1 MKHEKFKRLIVF
13 TMSFVVLVALLGLYW
28 IIWSSFYASTI
39 KLAFWTK
46 GHWMMLAVY
55 FLLLC
60 IFTRVYGGQHISSHR
75 ILDIVYSQSLAT
87 LFANIIDYLVI
98 CLLAY
103 KISDPL
109 PLLLLT
115 VLDVL
120 LITVWAA
127 AAKGI
132 YRKIYPPRRILVVTH
147 GRKSNFMIKR
157 LSSKNDNYKVGK
169 FIDYSAGL
177 DVIKK
182 ESSQYDGLA
191 ICDIPATERNEL
203 LEYCFENN
211 ILVYI
216 EPSLSDLILTGATD
230 STTSDTPMFVLPNC
244 GLTAEK
250 RFFKRMLDLI
260 IIIPITLITLPFMLI
275 IALLIKL
282 YDGGSVFYKQE
293 RLTEGGKTFMIYKFR
308 SMRMDSEG
316 GKARLARKNDD
327 RITPVGRVLRAIHFD
342 ELPQIINI
350 LKGEMSIVG
359 PRPER
364 PEIAEQYKEFAP
376 AFDYRLQ
383 VKAGLT
389 GYAQVF
395 GKYNTPPQD
404 KLKLDLYY
412 IQHQTLLLDI
422 ELILKT
428 IKILF
433 VKENT
438 EGVEDWQLIA
448 GSDNMPEQPL
458 D

>member
-1 MKHEKFKRLIVF
+1 MKQERFKRLLIF
-13 TMSFVVLVALLGLYW
+13 TMSSILIVLLLLLYW
-28 IIWSSFYASTI
+28 IIWSHFYADTI

-55 FLLLC
+55 LLLLC
-60 IFTRVYGGQHISSHR
+60 IFTKVYGGQHIGSRR
-75 ILDIVYSQSLAT
+75 ILDIVYSHSLAA
-87 LFANIIDYLVI
+87 LFANIVDYPVI

-103 KISDPL
+103 KISNPL
-109 PLLLLT
+109 PMLLLT
-115 VLDVL
+115 AMDVL
-120 LITVWAA
+120 VITLWSV
-127 AAKGI
+127 AAKRI
-132 YRKIYPPRRILVVTH
+132 YRKLYPPRKLLVVTN
-147 GRKSNFMIKR
+147 GSASRFMIKR
-157 LSSKNDNYKVGK
+157 FSERNDSYKASK
-169 FIDYSAGL
+169 FIEYSQGL
-177 DVIKK
+177 DAIKSECQK
-182 ESSQYDGLA
+182 YDGMAL
-191 ICDIPATERNEL
+191 CDIPATERNEL
-203 LEYCFENN
+203 MQYCFENN
-211 ILVYI
+211 ILMYV
-216 EPSLSDLILTGATD
+216 EPSLSDLIMTGATD
-230 STTSDTPMFVLPNC
+230 STTSDTPMYLLRNC

-250 RFFKRMLDLI
+250 RFFKRMLDLVI
-260 IIIPITLITLPFMLI
+260 IVPLALIMLPFMAI
-275 IALLIKL
+275 IALLIKF

-293 RLTEGGKTFMIYKFR
+293 RLTEGGKIFMIYKFR

-350 LKGEMSIVG
+350 LKGDMSIVG

-364 PEIAEQYKEFAP
+364 PEIAEQYKDFAP
-376 AFDYRLQ
+376 AFDYRLK

-412 IQHQTLLLDI
+412 IQHQNVLLDI

-433 VKENT
+433 VKDNT

-448 GSDNMPEQPL
+448 GSEEDAPQSS